1 MSLHLLRFD
10 PDLRRCHGWFRQEG
24 LLQREEGDDG
34 YAWHAL
40 LTAAFGRDLAPKP
53 FRLIARRGRP
63 PQLLAYSAQDG
74 AALAAHADAFCDPL
88 VHTALNIQTLAG
100 KLMPA
105 FAAGRRL
112 GFEVRVRPVV
122 RTDGRA
128 GRNSVAERDAY
139 VVACAQAGA
148 GPRPE
153 PADVFAAWTR
163 ARLEA
168 GGAHVAA
175 IRLDAMAGDKVLRRG
190 APRADGSRP
199 LVAISGHSAVLVG
212 TLTVQDGEAFAALLA
227 RGVGRHRAFGY
238 GMLLLS
244 PPEA

>member
-10 PDLRRCHGWFRQEG
+10 PDLLRCQTWFRQEH
-24 LLQREEGDDG
+24 LLNRDVEDEG

-53 FRLIARRGRP
+53 FRVLGRRGRP
-63 PQLLAYSAQDG
+63 PQLLAYSAHDG
-74 AALAAHADAFCDPL
+74 ATLAAHADAFCDPL
-88 VHTALNIQTLAG
+88 AHQALNIATLAG
-100 KLMPA
+100 KPMPA

-122 RTDGRA
+122 RTDGPG
-128 GRNSVAERDAY
+128 GRDSVAERDAY
-139 VVACAQAGA
+139 VAACARAGA
-148 GPRPE
+148 GPRPD
-153 PADVFAAWTR
+153 PADVFADWTQ
-163 ARLEA
+163 ARLAA
-168 GGAHVAA
+168 GGAEVAA
-175 IRLDAMAGDKVLRRG
+175 IRLDAIAGDKVLRRG
-190 APRADGSRP
+190 APGSGGGRP

-212 TLTVQDGEAFAALLA
+212 TLSVRDAEAFGVLLA

>member
-10 PDLRRCHGWFRQEG
+10 PDPRRCHAWFLQEG
-24 LLQREEGDDG
+24 LLGREEADDG

-63 PQLLAYSAQDG
+63 PQVLAYSADD
-74 AALAAHADAFCDPL
+74 AATLVAHGDAFADPL
-88 VHTALNIQTLAG
+88 VHAALGIATLAG
-100 KLMPA
+100 KPMPA
-105 FAAGRRL
+105 FAPGRRL

-122 RTDGRA
+122 RSDGKG
-128 GRNSVAERDAY
+128 GRDSVAERDAY
-139 VVACAQAGA
+139 VVACAQAGE

-153 PADVFAAWTR
+153 PAAVFAAWTQ

-168 GGAHVAA
+168 GGAGVDA
-175 IRLDAMAGDKVLRRG
+175 IRMDGMAGDRVLRRG
-190 APRADGSRP
+190 APRADGSRA
-199 LVAISGHSAVLVG
+199 LVPISGHSAVLVG
-212 TLTVQDGEAFAALLA
+212 TLTVRDGEAFAGLLA

-238 GMLLLS
+238 GMVLLS